1 MKTFCSPAKTIAMLM
16 ATAAGLIMAAESS
29 AIAQPRPS
37 SIQRRVEQLNR
48 QGEQYE
54 RDNPDRDAAGGPNRK
69 DRSESTALM
78 ARVRKDLEGLQANYN
93 HIVIEMASRK
103 TLPDNQILKAVTEIR
118 DRSMRLKH
126 DLALPQPKDEERKA
140 PLNSAASDQGDAVLM
155 ALREHIY
162 RFLMNPIFEAPA
174 VLDVE
179 HGKKASR
186 DLDKI
191 IEISDNISRHYVK
204 KQASH

>member
-16 ATAAGLIMAAESS
+16 ATAAGFIIAAESS

-69 DRSESTALM
+69 ERSELM

-103 TLPDNQILKAVTEIR
+103 TLPDNQILKAVTEIK

-126 DLALPQPKDEERKA
+126 DLALPLPKDEESKTPLSSTA
-140 PLNSAASDQGDAVLM
+140 PDKSDALLM

-191 IEISDNISRHYVK
+191 IQISDNISRQYVK
-204 KQASH
+204 KQASR